1 MIYSSVNRHRFI
13 VRLVPVTHSAQFWTI
28 IGGCETLAALDARR
42 DSRSGEPGNMSVE
55 RTDTRVLIYSHDSFG
70 LGHLRRCRTI
80 AHALVGADPNLTVLI
95 VSGSPIIGSFDF
107 GERVDFVRI
116 PGVIKLSDGEYKPL
130 GLSRFDIAKTIAL
143 REAII
148 RQTADAFDPDL
159 FIVDKEPLG
168 LRGEVVE
175 TLKMLSA
182 RGTRCVLGLRD
193 VLDEPALL
201 VPEWDRKNVLPALE
215 RLYDEIW
222 VYGLPQ
228 IYETLAGVALP
239 DRVRR
244 KIVYTGYL
252 RADLPNMTT
261 ATPLPF
267 ADRPY
272 ILVTAGGGGDGEGLF
287 DWVLNAYES
296 DRALPFPALVVL
308 GPFMQAEVQER
319 LLDRAGRLCDVVAM
333 VFDTHIEHLMS
344 RAAGVVAMGG
354 YNTFCEILS
363 FDRPALLIPRTR
375 PRLEQYIRAA
385 RAQELGLAAMALDDG
400 GRDARVMATALR
412 QLTQQAPP
420 SDVVIPGLLD
430 GLANINRLVGR
441 AASRAER
448 GPRAISGSA
457 P

>member
-1 MIYSSVNRHRFI
+1 
-13 VRLVPVTHSAQFWTI
+13 
-28 IGGCETLAALDARR
+28 
-42 DSRSGEPGNMSVE
+42 MSVE

-80 AHALVGADPNLTVLI
+80 AHALVGADPNLSVLI
-95 VSGSPIIGSFDF
+95 ISGSPIIGSFDF

-148 RQTADAFDPDL
+148 RKAADAFDPDL

-168 LRGEVVE
+168 LPGEVAD
-175 TLKMLSA
+175 TLKMLNA
-182 RGTRCVLGLRD
+182 RGTKCVLGLRD

-201 VPEWDRKNVLPALE
+201 VPEWDRKNVLPALDA
-215 RLYDEIW
+215 LYDEIW
-222 VYGLPQ
+222 IYGLPQ
-228 IYETLAGVALP
+228 IYETLAGVTLP
-239 DRVRR
+239 DQVRR

-252 RADLPNMTT
+252 RAGL
-261 ATPLPF
+261 AQIAAAAPLPF
-267 ADRPY
+267 GDRPY
-272 ILVTAGGGGDGEGLF
+272 ILVTAGGGGDGEALF

-296 DRALPFPALVVL
+296 DRALPHPAVVVL
-308 GPFMQAEVQER
+308 GPFMQAEIQER
-319 LLDRAGRLCDVVAM
+319 LLARAVALPDVAALT
-333 VFDTHIEHLMS
+333 FDTHMEHLMS

-363 FDRPALLIPRTR
+363 FDQPALLMPRTQ

-385 RAQELGLAAMALDDG
+385 RAQELGLAAMLLDEG
-400 GRDARVMATALR
+400 ARDARTMATALR
-412 QLTQQAPP
+412 QLTQQARP
-420 SDVVIPGLLD
+420 SGVVIPGLLD
-430 GLANINRLVGR
+430 GLANIDRLVGR
-441 AASRAER
+441 NPGRVTQIPHAVI
-448 GPRAISGSA
+448 GGA